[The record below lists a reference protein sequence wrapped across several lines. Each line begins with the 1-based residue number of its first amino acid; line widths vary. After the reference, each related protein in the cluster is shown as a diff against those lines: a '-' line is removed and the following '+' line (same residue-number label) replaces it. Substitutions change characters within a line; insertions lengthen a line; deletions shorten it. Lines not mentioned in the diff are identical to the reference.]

1 MGQCLLCIS
10 VNDYNDMNTELY
22 TLRNELNELTKIVTS
37 ELNEQ
42 TRTQYMYINEIS
54 VLKNKINEINDDVFE
69 FKKNVYSKLT
79 PSFDNTINTTM

>member
-10 VNDYNDMNTELY
+10 VNDYDDMNTELY

-54 VLKNKINEINDDVFE
+54 VLKNKINEIDDDVFE
-69 FKKNVYSKLT
+69 FKKT
-79 PSFDNTINTTM
+79 FIPS

>member
-42 TRTQYMYINEIS
+42 TRTQYMYINCLLFTSDAADE
-54 VLKNKINEINDDVFE
+54 
-69 FKKNVYSKLT
+69 
-79 PSFDNTINTTM
+79 

>member
-54 VLKNKINEINDDVFE
+54 VLKNKINEIDDDVFE
-69 FKKNVYSKLT
+69 FKKHVYSKLT
-79 PSFDNTINTTM
+79 PSFDNTINKTM